1 MSVKKLL
8 SLPLVILLLVFCGQG
23 HAKPLQSPLALALSR
38 DDGTQVSLNDY
49 KGKVIYLDFWASWCA
64 PCRKSFPWMQQMYH
78 KYRETD
84 LAIIAVNLD
93 TDSQLGRE
101 FLQQLDADFDVLYDP
116 EGRLAR
122 RLDLQGMPSS
132 FLFDRNGKLLG
143 SHVGFFTERQSQYE
157 AELKRAL
164 KE

>member
-8 SLPLVILLLVFCGQG
+8 QQPLVILLFVFCGAG

-64 PCRKSFPWMQQMYH
+64 PCRKSFPWMQQVHH
-78 KYRETD
+78 KYREAG
-84 LAIIAVNLD
+84 LAIVAVNLD

-132 FLFDRNGKLLG
+132 FLFDRDGKLLG
-143 SHVGFFTERQSQYE
+143 SHVGFFSERQSQYE

>member
-1 MSVKKLL
+1 MKAKKLSQL
-8 SLPLVILLLVFCGQG
+8 SFVILMLLICGLGQ
-23 HAKPLQSPLALALSR
+23 AETLQSPLALALSR

-64 PCRKSFPWMQQMYH
+64 PCRKSFPWMQHMHH

-132 FLFDRNGKLLG
+132 FLFDRDGKLLC

>member
-8 SLPLVILLLVFCGQG
+8 PLLLVILLLVFCGQG
-23 HAKPLQSPLALALSR
+23 RAKPLQSPLALALSR

-64 PCRKSFPWMQQMYH
+64 PCRKSFPWMQQMHH

-132 FLFDRNGKLLG
+132 FLFDRDGKLLG